1 MIEPKRVLR
10 ALAEHWA
17 LLEPLCEHF
26 DQGTLSL
33 NELRSQLAAQQLD
46 STPQDI
52 TSLLDVWIRLDILV
66 PVAKSPNRFELNAQI
81 HDFLAY
87 LRREHRLGLCLEIE
101 AYLRHLERLA
111 GYIQDAFDI
120 RDGNDLARQL
130 RLLDMRVRD
139 VLKKLANDEQ
149 ALVAVAERAKTSD
162 RQIPLRQRYAEVL
175 ATWDEYV
182 EPMIQLVNADGAFEQ
197 GVRKVENVLLRMLT
211 EQQRLGHL
219 VDDDMLLRTHARIL
233 EMQTSAQLTLRHARE
248 LLLPLREEARRHNAV
263 TRGAALALSMIRRKG
278 IDAVPQAAMPMF
290 TRPQSTFLGSASQ
303 VEAYVYALA
312 RFEPKPARFPK
323 AHKTHK
329 GGDAPR
335 APRTVR
341 EMLDRCEDALPMPD
355 LMTWLLEQEPDGATD
370 ELLYWFSR
378 LSREKRFKR
387 ERLERR
393 DYFTHEHRSACAP
406 SPCSR
411 PVLMPPRIL
420 RAPSMPVLPMQLDL
434 SELSQLAPIFR
445 ELFKGYH
452 VSRRDP
458 ELYAQLSNFQD
469 QYRTLFKALGFELIC
484 DTRGFYYFVPD
495 LAAAA
500 VNKTAQRLALFTF
513 ILVEHL
519 ADQGRDPI
527 AVLDGGSLGRD
538 ELPSLLEKYRDLFI
552 QAEVQTQDEL
562 EEKIMRRMTQ
572 LGFASEENGVY
583 RFLPPM
589 HRFLDVC
596 LSVQQD
602 RDLAASLH
610 SVLPL
615 PAPVLIDE
623 DSDEKLLQTDDPLDL
638 SEFDGESE
646 EDALARAIAE
656 EQELDA

>member
-1 MIEPKRVLR
+1 
-10 ALAEHWA
+10 
-17 LLEPLCEHF
+17 
-26 DQGTLSL
+26 
-33 NELRSQLAAQQLD
+33 
-46 STPQDI
+46 
-52 TSLLDVWIRLDILV
+52 
-66 PVAKSPNRFELNAQI
+66 
-81 HDFLAY
+81 
-87 LRREHRLGLCLEIE
+87 
-101 AYLRHLERLA
+101 
-111 GYIQDAFDI
+111 
-120 RDGNDLARQL
+120 
-130 RLLDMRVRD
+130 
-139 VLKKLANDEQ
+139 
-149 ALVAVAERAKTSD
+149 
-162 RQIPLRQRYAEVL
+162 
-175 ATWDEYV
+175 
-182 EPMIQLVNADGAFEQ
+182 VNADGAFEQ

-263 TRGAALALSMIRRKG
+263 TRGAALALSAIRRKG
-278 IDAVPQAAMPMF
+278 LDAVPQAAMPMF

-312 RFEPKPARFPK
+312 NFEPKPARFPK
-323 AHKTHK
+323 AHKAHT
-329 GGDAPR
+329 GEAQR
-335 APRTVR
+335 APRTVK
-341 EMLDRCEDALPMPD
+341 EMLERCEDALPMPD
-355 LMTWLLEQEPDGATD
+355 LMTGCWNRNRTAPPTNCCTG
-370 ELLYWFSR
+370 SR
-378 LSREKRFKR
+378 ACPAKNVSSASAWSAAIT
-387 ERLERR
+387 
-393 DYFTHEHRSACAP
+393 THTSIRSACAH

-411 PVLMPPRIL
+411 PALTRPSIL
-420 RAPSMPVLPMQLDL
+420 RAPLMHLDL

-469 QYRTLFKALGFELIC
+469 QYRTLFKALGFELVC

-495 LAAAA
+495 SAIASAQ

-513 ILVEHL
+513 IIVEHL

-552 QAEVQTQDEL
+552 QAEVQTQEEL

-572 LGFASEENGVY
+572 LGFASEDNGIY

-602 RDLAASLH
+602 RDLAASIH

-615 PAPVLIDE
+615 PAPVIIND
-623 DSDEKLLQTDDPLDL
+623 DSDEKLLKTDDPLDL
-638 SEFDGESE
+638 SDFAEDSE

-656 EQELDA
+656 EQETDA